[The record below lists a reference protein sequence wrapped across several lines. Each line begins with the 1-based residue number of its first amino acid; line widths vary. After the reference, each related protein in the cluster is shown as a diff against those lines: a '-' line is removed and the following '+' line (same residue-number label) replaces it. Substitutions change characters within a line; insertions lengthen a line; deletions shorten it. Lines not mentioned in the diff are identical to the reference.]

1 MTYSVDFRKKVLKI
15 KKEEKL
21 SYREVSSR
29 FCISR
34 SAVVRWNKR
43 LEGTNKR
50 TKPWKKLNQKS
61 LKRDIEEF
69 PDSYSR
75 ERAERLG
82 ISPSGIRY
90 AKKRLG
96 ITYKKNSESPQG
108 RCRKKIYILPTDR
121 QVKERRK
128 SDSLH

>member
-34 SAVVRWNKR
+34 SAVVRWNKS

-50 TKPWKKLNQKS
+50 TKPWKKLNQES

-69 PDSYSR
+69 PDSYNR
-75 ERAERLG
+75 ERAQRLG
-82 ISPSGIRY
+82 VSPSGIRY
-90 AKKRLG
+90 LSSG
-96 ITYKKNSESPQG
+96 
-108 RCRKKIYILPTDR
+108 
-121 QVKERRK
+121 
-128 SDSLH
+128 